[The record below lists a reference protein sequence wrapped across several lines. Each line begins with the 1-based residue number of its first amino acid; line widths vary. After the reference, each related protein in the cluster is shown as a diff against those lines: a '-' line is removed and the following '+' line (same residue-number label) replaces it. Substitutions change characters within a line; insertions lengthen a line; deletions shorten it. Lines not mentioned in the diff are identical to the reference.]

1 MSLFANLYI
10 GDNASGNYTKTY
22 QVVQCQVKVARKFEA
37 YMPDCDPRCDQVFL
51 SVIAPSKNDLELFEW
66 YIDQTS
72 LSGKIVIDL
81 ANQSAKYDI
90 TERTFKFEDAKCF
103 SIAESY
109 DINDTNRHQ
118 LKLGI
123 MMEKLE
129 IDEKTFQ

>member
-10 GDNASGNYTKTY
+10 GDNASGNYTKMS
-22 QVVQCQVKVARKFEA
+22 QVVRCQVKVSRKYEA
-37 YMPDCDPRCDQVFL
+37 YMPDSDPRCDQVIL

-72 LSGKIVIDL
+72 LSGKIIIDL

-103 SIAESY
+103 SIEESY